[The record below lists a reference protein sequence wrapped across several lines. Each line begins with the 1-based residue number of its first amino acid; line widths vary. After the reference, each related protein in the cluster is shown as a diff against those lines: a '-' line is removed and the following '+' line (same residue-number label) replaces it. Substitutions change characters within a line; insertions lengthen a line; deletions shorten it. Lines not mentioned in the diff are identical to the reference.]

1 MGFPPGQFS
10 GSLSSSS
17 SFLRPRCGKCS
28 SGGYCSAIWV
38 GDRVEGGAGAAVGVE
53 VGSVVE
59 GGDWGDWAGGRLVGG
74 GRLGWGGVRW
84 WRGRIRGI
92 RRRFIWWGRREW
104 KLVANCKT

>member
-38 GDRVEGGAGAAVGVE
+38 GDRVEGGAGAAVGGGGGSGGGVEGGAGAAVGVE

-59 GGDWGDWAGGRLVGG
+59 VEDSGDSAAVHLVGEARVEAG
-74 GRLGWGGVRW
+74 S
-84 WRGRIRGI
+84 
-92 RRRFIWWGRREW
+92 
-104 KLVANCKT
+104 KLQDLR

>member
-1 MGFPPGQFS
+1 MGFLPGQFS

-59 GGDWGDWAGGRLVGG
+59 VGDSGDSAAGPLGG
-74 GRLGWGGVRW
+74 GARGGGGFGGGGGGFGGFGGGSSGGGGASGSW
-84 WRGRIRGI
+84 
-92 RRRFIWWGRREW
+92 
-104 KLVANCKT
+104 